1 MLANLMRDGSDQSAV
16 YFIHRTAVLRN
27 NIEIATSQLDRAL
40 ALLTRL
46 ELGDHRPDH
55 HPDVV
60 QAKALLSQAIRT
72 LGGYR

>member
-1 MLANLMRDGSDQSAV
+1 MLMNMSM
-16 YFIHRTAVLRN
+16 RTADETAVHFIQRSTVLRN
-27 NIEIATSQLDRAL
+27 NIDIATSQLDRAL
-40 ALLTRL
+40 ALLSRL
-46 ELGDHRPDH
+46 ELGDYDPDH